1 MYFQAHLALPRG
13 VRVPSRVSTKGGV
26 LSLCLGESLGP
37 SGSMRSAIKTVI
49 SYWRKVKTWHGHGT
63 TTTSEYIYIYIYGS
77 VRLIVFVFVINPPG
91 SGREKK
97 YWELLCVKSTRKHF
111 GHAGCIIY
119 DFKFG
124 WKCFGRHG
132 CDNISALELGSARP
146 GYGLVCIGS
155 AQLG

>member
-1 MYFQAHLALPRG
+1 MY
-13 VRVPSRVSTKGGV
+13 SRIDPIPNFTIGIG
-26 LSLCLGESLGP
+26 
-37 SGSMRSAIKTVI
+37 I
-49 SYWRKVKTWHGHGT
+49 
-63 TTTSEYIYIYIYGS
+63 SEYNTAVYGS
-77 VRLIVFVFVINPPG
+77 ARLIVLVFVINPPG

-132 CDNISALELGSARP
+132 CDNISALELGSA
-146 GYGLVCIGS
+146 GLSYGLVCIGS